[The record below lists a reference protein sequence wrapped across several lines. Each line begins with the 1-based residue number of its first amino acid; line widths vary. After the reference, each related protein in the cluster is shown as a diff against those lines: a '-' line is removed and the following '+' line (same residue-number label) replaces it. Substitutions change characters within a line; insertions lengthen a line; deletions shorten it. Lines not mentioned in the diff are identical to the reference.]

1 MEPVKVIFTV
11 NGSKFECTR
20 PDQLESFL
28 SSGWEVYEEKAPAK
42 KAPSRKTKKKT

>member
-11 NGSKFECTR
+11 NGSKFVCTR

-28 SSGWEVYEEKAPAK
+28 SSGWEVYKEPEPVKKAPA
-42 KAPSRKTKKKT
+42 RKTKKKA